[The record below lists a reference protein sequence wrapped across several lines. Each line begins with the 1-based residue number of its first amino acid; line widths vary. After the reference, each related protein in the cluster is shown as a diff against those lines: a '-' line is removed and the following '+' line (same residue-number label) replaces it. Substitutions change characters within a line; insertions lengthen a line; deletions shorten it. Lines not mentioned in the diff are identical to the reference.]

1 MRNGKL
7 TTSFNFITSGCPK
20 APEMEA
26 PSCGKS
32 KCCPPAKEEKNGG
45 SKSNQNTPNTIRK
58 RPYSFVLNTG
68 ELGEENGEVRTKL
81 TTSVSTSNCQ
91 A

>member
-1 MRNGKL
+1 MPL
-7 TTSFNFITSGCPK
+7 GCPK

-45 SKSNQNTPNTIRK
+45 SKSNQNTPTTIRK
-58 RPYSFVLNTG
+58 RPNSFVLNTG
-68 ELGEENGEVRTKL
+68 ELGEENGEGRTKL
-81 TTSVSTSNCQ
+81 TSSVSTSNCQ